1 VRFHIQQDSDIPAST
16 QLNNQICFA
25 IAARHYPPGHRL
37 PSTRQ
42 LAMQTGLHRNTISKV
57 YRQLEVD
64 GVVEAIA
71 GSGIYVRDNLIKREF
86 TKSLYSK
93 DKISKAPDQ
102 EAKKVVDNLISLGFT
117 LQETREI
124 LNNEIDWRIKCGSRI
139 IVSTPRED
147 IGASM
152 LIAEVLSTTVN
163 VPVEVVPMEEI
174 EKVLSNSYNG
184 TIVTSRYFLQPLE
197 KVAKQHGVRAIAV
210 DLSDFQKELKI
221 LKELNTGS
229 CVGIVSISPGLLRAA
244 EVIIH
249 SMRGSELML
258 MTAISDNN
266 SRLLSLLKASNHIV
280 CDGPSLSVVE
290 NTLLKNRSQLMRLP
304 QIICAKNYLSIETIN
319 HLKKEI
325 NLKVKLGIAY
335 NPYLKKYYNISSE
348 RERFE
353 RKISTGLINS
363 IWFQYGT
370 DIKVLQNE
378 LTYLKKIVKDEKL
391 NLFGSLFIPS
401 KQFIARFKFRPWKE
415 VYISEKCLFAL
426 DNFFKFTS
434 DLVSFYKNNNVTPV
448 IESDFLSSEK
458 LDSVYS
464 FLENER

>member
-1 VRFHIQQDSDIPAST
+1 MRFHIQQESDIPAST

-57 YRQLEVD
+57 YRQLEID

-71 GSGIYVRDNLIKREF
+71 GSGIYVRDNLAKKDF
-86 TKSLYSK
+86 KKSSFQK
-93 DKISKAPDQ
+93 DKINKLPDE
-102 EAKKVVDNLISLGFT
+102 EAKKAIDSFINLGCT

-124 LNNEIDWRIKCGSRI
+124 LTNEIDWRIKCGAKI

-152 LIAEVLSTTVN
+152 LIAEDLSAKVN
-163 VPVEVVPMEEI
+163 VPVEVIPMEEL
-174 EKVLSNSYNG
+174 EKVLSSANNG

-197 KVAKQHGVRAIAV
+197 KIAKQFGVRAIAV

-221 LKELNTGS
+221 LKELNPGS
-229 CVGIVSISPGLLRAA
+229 CLGIVSISPGLLRAA

-249 SMRGSELML
+249 SMRGNELML
-258 MTAISDNN
+258 MTTISDNN

-319 HLKKEI
+319 QLKKEI
-325 NLKVKLGIAY
+325 GI
-335 NPYLKKYYNISSE
+335 
-348 RERFE
+348 
-353 RKISTGLINS
+353 IN
-363 IWFQYGT
+363 
-370 DIKVLQNE
+370 
-378 LTYLKKIVKDEKL
+378 
-391 NLFGSLFIPS
+391 
-401 KQFIARFKFRPWKE
+401 
-415 VYISEKCLFAL
+415 
-426 DNFFKFTS
+426 
-434 DLVSFYKNNNVTPV
+434 
-448 IESDFLSSEK
+448 
-458 LDSVYS
+458 
-464 FLENER
+464 